1 MKETLDDL
9 AGVTNWT
16 WHDLR
21 RMLRSGLR
29 GLGIDPDTAERAL
42 GHAPP
47 SLRSTYDRHDFMR
60 EKRAALDKWAAHVEA
75 IVSGRAK
82 AAVISLYGSAAS

>member
-1 MKETLDDL
+1 
-9 AGVTNWT
+9 
-16 WHDLR
+16 
-21 RMLRSGLR
+21 
-29 GLGIDPDTAERAL
+29 
-42 GHAPP
+42 
-47 SLRSTYDRHDFMR
+47 MR